1 MVSSQ
6 DLVPVDLPYGSRQQ
20 TVAQMQAADIPV
32 SSEGGGGIPAPL
44 GTPGVASPSPVAPA
58 APVSRAGLN
67 DFDALSN
74 RQPTPNF
81 QAVPQ
86 RQVMFEQVRQ
96 SDNRVMQAIAERMVG
111 YREG

>member
-1 MVSSQ
+1 MATSQ
-6 DLVPVDLPYGSRQQ
+6 DLVPTGLPYGSRQR
-20 TVAQMQAADIPV
+20 TVAAMDAADIPLS
-32 SSEGGGGIPAPL
+32 SSEGGGGTTPLVPTGAP
-44 GTPGVASPSPVAPA
+44 PGPVAPA
-58 APVSRAGLN
+58 APVSRANLQN
-67 DFDALSN
+67 FDALSN

>member
-6 DLVPVDLPYGSRQQ
+6 DLVPTNLPYGSRQQ
-20 TVAQMQAADIPV
+20 TVSQMQAADIPV
-32 SSEGGGGIPAPL
+32 SSESGGGTTPLVPTGAP
-44 GTPGVASPSPVAPA
+44 PGPVAPA
-58 APVSRAGLN
+58 APVSRANLQN
-67 DFDALSN
+67 FDALSN